1 MKNFLKNIRNMK
13 ELEKKLFANEIALKN
28 LENSKRLMKLSDDDT
43 DYLQAKHNIE
53 TEFKMHK
60 QEYKELTGTDYV
72 NQLK

>member
-28 LENSKRLMKLSDDDT
+28 LENSKRLMKLSDDDP

-53 TEFKMHK
+53 TEFKMRK
-60 QEYKELTGTDYV
+60 QEYKELTGIDY
-72 NQLK
+72 N